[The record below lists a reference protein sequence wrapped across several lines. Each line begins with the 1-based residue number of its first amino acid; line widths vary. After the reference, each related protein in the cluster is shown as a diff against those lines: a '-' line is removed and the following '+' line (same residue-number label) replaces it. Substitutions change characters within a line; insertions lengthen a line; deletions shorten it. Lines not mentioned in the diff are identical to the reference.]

1 MTETKIST
9 IGGPGPTGLSI
20 PAGATPALIAHMGAA
35 SERRF
40 WEFFTAHIRNKNT
53 RMAYLRAVRA
63 FLNWCEDQG
72 LALIDIEPMMVAA
85 YIEQH
90 PGSAPTVKQ
99 HLAAIRML
107 FDWLVTG
114 QVIAYNPAASV
125 RGPKHV
131 VKVGK
136 TPVLSVEETQA
147 LFDAIDVSTVVGL
160 RDRALIGVMV
170 YSFARVSAVVGMQ
183 VQDYYHQSK
192 RSYFRLHEKGGRY
205 NVVPAHHK
213 AQEFLDAYLHAAGI
227 GEEKKTPLFR
237 SSGRGRNRNQLTDR
251 GLSRLTALQIVKR
264 RAMAAG
270 LPAEI
275 CNHSFRATGVTE
287 FLKNGGT
294 IETAARI
301 AGHESTRTTQ
311 LYDRSFQEISL
322 DEIERILI

>member
-1 MTETKIST
+1 MTETKIS
-9 IGGPGPTGLSI
+9 IAKSPGISGLTI
-20 PAGATPALIAHMGAA
+20 PAGATPKLIADMGAD
-35 SERRF
+35 SEQRF

-63 FLNWCEDQG
+63 FLAWCEQHE

-90 PGSAPTVKQ
+90 TGSAPTIKQ

-114 QVIAYNPAASV
+114 QVIGFNPAASV

-147 LFDAIDVSTVVGL
+147 LFDAIDTSTVVGL

-170 YSFARVSAVVGMQ
+170 FSFARVSAVIGMQ

-192 RSYFRLHEKGGRY
+192 RSYFRLHEKGGRF
-205 NVVPAHHK
+205 NQVPAHHK
-213 AQEFLDAYLHAAGI
+213 AQEFLDAYLMAAQL
-227 GEEKKTPLFR
+227 GEEKKTLLFR
-237 SSGRGRNRNQLTDR
+237 SSGRGRNRDQLLDH
-251 GLSRLTALQIVKR
+251 GLSRLTALKMVKR

-270 LPAEI
+270 LPADI

-287 FLKNGGT
+287 FLKNGGA

>member
-1 MTETKIST
+1 MSESKILT
-9 IGGPGPTGLSI
+9 VGGPGASGLSI
-20 PAGATPALIAHMGAA
+20 PAGATPSLIARMGAA
-35 SERRF
+35 SEQRF

-53 RMAYLRAVRA
+53 RMAYLRAVRS
-63 FLNWCEDQG
+63 FLSWCEDQG

-136 TPVLSVEETQA
+136 TPVLSVKETQA
-147 LFDAIDVSTVVGL
+147 LFDVIDVATLVGL

-170 YSFARVSAVVGMQ
+170 FSFARVSAVVGMQ

-192 RSYFRLHEKGGRY
+192 RSYFRLQEKGGRY
-205 NVVPAHHK
+205 NVVPVHHK
-213 AQEFLDAYLHAAGI
+213 AQEYLDAYLVAARL

-237 SSGRGRNRNQLTDR
+237 SSGRGRNRNQLTEQ
-251 GLSRLTALQIVKR
+251 GFSRWSALQMVKR
-264 RAMAAG
+264 RALAAG

-311 LYDRSFQEISL
+311 LYDRSFQELSL
-322 DEIERILI
+322 DEIERIHI